1 MAFLNLSTKN
11 SNRGR
16 KNYLAMIRSRSV
28 NNFLFSVTY
37 EASSKPNMIKHYR
50 FLSFSDKT
58 ASADFS
64 SVSYRPNLLSS
75 LEIGDK
81 VYFRLILLFLTRSYR
96 SITTARLLLRKMS
109 CLDFI
114 CSVATY
120 WTKIGGCRFIRKTEK
135 SVVAL
140 NKLHK

>member
-1 MAFLNLSTKN
+1 MLKAMAFLNLSTKN

-16 KNYLAMIRSRSV
+16 ENYLAMIRSRSV

-37 EASSKPNMIKHYR
+37 EAYSKPNMIKHYR

-75 LEIGDK
+75 VEIGDK
-81 VYFRLILLFLTRSYR
+81 VFFDRLY
-96 SITTARLLLRKMS
+96 
-109 CLDFI
+109 
-114 CSVATY
+114 
-120 WTKIGGCRFIRKTEK
+120 
-135 SVVAL
+135 
-140 NKLHK
+140 